1 MLKNYLRIAWR
12 QLRKQRLFSVIKIGG
27 FALGIATCLLIT
39 LFIRSELSYD
49 RAYPDTDRL
58 YRVIEVYRRDD
69 GSVSKGPAFPAPF
82 AEALKAEF
90 PAVEQVGRIMPY
102 ALFGGAGSN
111 EVRPANKVE
120 NTYEE
125 GFTYAD
131 QGVLDM
137 FKWPMIYGDRAHA
150 LTEPGSMVISKRKAD
165 KYFPG
170 QDPVGKSIYLNND
183 KDHPHPIGGVM
194 ADPPV
199 NTHFQFD
206 FLLSLAGHELWN
218 GEQQTWMADNYDT
231 YVLLHPGT
239 NAVEL
244 QKKLIVLYQK
254 YLYPAL
260 VSSGAKDPQKTINAC
275 TFFLQP
281 VKDIH
286 LLSYDMEDSF
296 SHGDMRFIWLF
307 ASVGCFILALACINF
322 INLSTARSASRA
334 KEVGLRKVVGS
345 RRIGLVQQF
354 LTESLLMSCCSFVL
368 ALGLAWVLLPLFN
381 QLTATKLSIPW
392 TEWWLVPVLLLAAT
406 VVGLLAGIYPS
417 VYLSG
422 FKPVEALKG
431 QPSHWRRL
439 RTSGNKGRRSGEVQM
454 SGGRSGRSGGR
465 GVTGLRSVLVV
476 FQFTTSVILIIATFV
491 VWRQMQYIMNKKMGF
506 DKDQVMLVQGTGVL
520 DKQLT
525 TFKNELLKLKEVK
538 QVSVSDFLPIA
549 GGKRNMNSFWKA
561 GREKL
566 DPRVG
571 AQSWW
576 VDPDYIPTMGMK
588 MVRGRNFSAQMAS
601 DSTGV
606 VINETMARRLGVTDP
621 IGQLISNGGNIPMHV
636 VGVVGDFNFESVK
649 DEIGPLVLHRGDWA
663 TVVAV
668 KAGTGDLA
676 ALIRNVGSVWASF
689 MPHQELRYTFLDDS
703 FARMYADV
711 QRTGSI
717 FTSLA
722 ALAVIIACLGLF
734 ALSAFMAEQRRK
746 EIGVRKVLGATVMQ
760 MAGLLS
766 RDFIR
771 LVGIAFLVAAPIAWW
786 GMHQWLQGYV
796 YRTDIGWGV
805 FVMAGLLVMGIALA
819 TMSVQAVRAATA
831 NPASALK
838 AE

>member
-1 MLKNYLRIAWR
+1 MLKNFLRIALR
-12 QLRKQRLFSVIKIGG
+12 QLRTQRLFSAIKIGG

-49 RAYPDTDRL
+49 RDYPDTDRL
-58 YRVIEVYRRDD
+58 YRVIEVYKRDD
-69 GSVSKGPAFPAPF
+69 GTVSKGPAFPAPF
-82 AEALKAEF
+82 AQALKAEF
-90 PAVEQVGRIMPY
+90 PAVEQVARIMPY
-102 ALFGGAGSN
+102 PLFGGAGSN
-111 EVRPANKVE
+111 EVQPENKVE

-131 QGVLDM
+131 QSMLDL
-137 FKWPMIYGDRAHA
+137 FKFPMVHGDRAHA
-150 LTEPGSMVISKRKAD
+150 LEGPGSIVLSKRKAD
-165 KYFPG
+165 KYFPN
-170 QDPVGKSIYLNND
+170 QDPVGKVVYLNND
-183 KDHPHPIGGVM
+183 KDHPHKIGGVM
-194 ADPPV
+194 ADPPI
-199 NTHFQFD
+199 NSHLQFD
-206 FLLSLAGHELWN
+206 FLLSLTGHELWN

-231 YVLLHPGT
+231 YVLLQPGT
-239 NAVEL
+239 DAVQL
-244 QKKLIVLYQK
+244 QNKLIVLYQK

-260 VSSGAKDPQKTINAC
+260 VSSGAKDPQKTIDAC
-275 TFFLQP
+275 SFILQP

-296 SHGDMRFIWLF
+296 THGDMRFIWLF
-307 ASVGCFILALACINF
+307 AAVGCFILLLACINF

-345 RRIGLVQQF
+345 RRIGLIQQF
-354 LTESLLMSCCSFVL
+354 LTESLLMSLFSFVL
-368 ALGLAWVLLPLFN
+368 ALGLAWALLPLFN
-381 QLTATKLSIPW
+381 QLTATTLRIPW
-392 TEWWLVPVLLLAAT
+392 TEWWLLPVLLLAAT
-406 VVGLLAGIYPS
+406 VVGVLAGLYPS
-417 VYLSG
+417 IYLSG
-422 FKPVEALKG
+422 FRPVEALKG
-431 QPSHWRRL
+431 RISR
-439 RTSGNKGRRSGEVQM
+439 GGRRAS
-454 SGGRSGRSGGR
+454 S
-465 GVTGLRSVLVV
+465 LRSVLVV

-491 VWRQMQYIMNKKMGF
+491 VWRQMRFIMDKKMGF

-525 TFKNELLKLKEVK
+525 TFRNELLKQKEVK
-538 QVSVSDFLPIA
+538 DVSVSDFLPVT

-566 DPRVG
+566 DPRIG

-576 VDPDYIPTMGMK
+576 VDPNYIPTMGMK
-588 MVRGRNFSAQMAS
+588 IVQGRNFSAEMAS

-606 VINETMARRLGVTDP
+606 VINETMARKLNVTDP
-621 IGQLISNGGNIPMHV
+621 IGQLLSNGGNIPMHV

-649 DEIGPLVLHRGDWA
+649 QEVGPLVLHRGNWA

-668 KAGTGDLA
+668 KAGTTDIA
-676 ALIRNVGSVWASF
+676 ALIKKVGSVWKSF
-689 MPHQELRYTFLDDS
+689 SPHQELRYTFLDET

-766 RDFIR
+766 RDFMK
-771 LVGIAFLVAAPIAWW
+771 LVGIAFLVAAPIAYWS
-786 GMHQWLQGYV
+786 MHQWLKNYV
-796 YRTDIGWGV
+796 YRIDIGWPV
-805 FVMAGLLVMGIALA
+805 FAVAGALVLVIALA
-819 TMSVQAVRAATA
+819 TISFQAIRAATA
-831 NPASALK
+831 NPTKSLRS
-838 AE
+838 E